1 MIKNKETFY
10 NKQPMID
17 YGMVT
22 TILINETPVIIEYD
36 DVADDGSPVKVKR
49 QMYRYDSYRF
59 DFGLGTL
66 LPSKIKNLEEYVLRR
81 IKDIIIDK
89 ITKYDVSENVNLFY
103 LQGNPMWLNDIKR
116 TSLIKSTNIRKSQG
130 AITTVLWDDDNNK
143 YDIPVDMA
151 LNMLNTL
158 EMYALD
164 CYNMTAQHK
173 KNISEMDS
181 IEDVLNYDYMAGYPK
196 ILRLPE
202 DLSNF

>member
-66 LPSKIKNLEEYVLRR
+66 LPSKIKNLEEYVLRM

-196 ILRLPE
+196 ILHLPE

>member
-103 LQGNPMWLNDIKR
+103 LKGNPMWLNDIKR

-196 ILRLPE
+196 ILHLPE

>member
-81 IKDIIIDK
+81 IKDIVIDK

-103 LQGNPMWLNDIKR
+103 LRGNPMWLNDIKR

-196 ILRLPE
+196 ILHLPE

>member
-103 LQGNPMWLNDIKR
+103 LRGNPMWLNDIKR

-196 ILRLPE
+196 ILHLPE

>member
-17 YGMVT
+17 YGVVT

-59 DFGLGTL
+59 DFGFGTL

-196 ILRLPE
+196 ILHLPE

>member
-59 DFGLGTL
+59 DFGIGTL

-89 ITKYDVSENVNLFY
+89 ISKYDVSENVNLFY

-196 ILRLPE
+196 ILHLPE

>member
-17 YGMVT
+17 YGMGT

-196 ILRLPE
+196 ILHLPE

>member
-17 YGMVT
+17 YGIVT

-164 CYNMTAQHK
+164 CYNMTAKHK

-196 ILRLPE
+196 ILHLPE

>member
-116 TSLIKSTNIRKSQG
+116 TSLIKSTNIRKLQG

-196 ILRLPE
+196 ILHLPE

>member
-181 IEDVLNYDYMAGYPK
+181 IENVLNYDYMAGYPK
-196 ILRLPE
+196 ILHLPE

>member
-66 LPSKIKNLEEYVLRR
+66 LPSKIKNIEEYVLRR

-196 ILRLPE
+196 ILHLPE

>member
-151 LNMLNTL
+151 LNMLNIL

-196 ILRLPE
+196 ILHLPE

>member
-143 YDIPVDMA
+143 YDIPVDIA

-196 ILRLPE
+196 ILHLPE

>member
-66 LPSKIKNLEEYVLRR
+66 LPSKIKNIEEYVLRR
-81 IKDIIIDK
+81 IKDVIIDK

-196 ILRLPE
+196 ILHLPE

>member
-89 ITKYDVSENVNLFY
+89 ITKYDVSDNVNLFY

-196 ILRLPE
+196 ILHLPE

>member
-66 LPSKIKNLEEYVLRR
+66 LPSKIKNLEEYVLKR

-196 ILRLPE
+196 ILHLPE

>member
-17 YGMVT
+17 YGVVT

-164 CYNMTAQHK
+164 CYNITAQHK

-196 ILRLPE
+196 ILHLPE

>member
-17 YGMVT
+17 YGVVT

-196 ILRLPE
+196 ILHLPE
-202 DLSNF
+202 DVSNF

>member
-17 YGMVT
+17 YGIVT

-103 LQGNPMWLNDIKR
+103 LHGNPMWLNDIKR

-196 ILRLPE
+196 ILHLPE

>member
-36 DVADDGSPVKVKR
+36 DVADDGSPIKVKR

-89 ITKYDVSENVNLFY
+89 ITKYDVSDNVNLFY
-103 LQGNPMWLNDIKR
+103 LQGNPMWLNDTKR

-130 AITTVLWDDDNNK
+130 AVTTVLWDDNNNK

-151 LNMLNTL
+151 INMLNTL

-164 CYNMTAQHK
+164 CYNQTAQHK
-173 KNISEMDS
+173 KNISEMES

-196 ILRLPE
+196 ILHLPE
-202 DLSNF
+202 DLSNL

>member
-36 DVADDGSPVKVKR
+36 DVADDGSQVKVKR

-196 ILRLPE
+196 ILHLPE

>member
-181 IEDVLNYDYMAGYPK
+181 IEDVLNYDYLAGYPK
-196 ILRLPE
+196 ILHLPE

>member
-17 YGMVT
+17 YGVVT

-130 AITTVLWDDDNNK
+130 AITTVLWDDDNN
-143 YDIPVDMA
+143 
-151 LNMLNTL
+151 
-158 EMYALD
+158 
-164 CYNMTAQHK
+164 
-173 KNISEMDS
+173 
-181 IEDVLNYDYMAGYPK
+181 
-196 ILRLPE
+196 
-202 DLSNF
+202 

>member
-10 NKQPMID
+10 SKQPMIE

-36 DVADDGSPVKVKR
+36 DVADDGSPIKVKR

-89 ITKYDVSENVNLFY
+89 ITKYDVSDNVNLFY
-103 LQGNPMWLNDIKR
+103 LQGNPMWLNDTKR

-130 AITTVLWDDDNNK
+130 AVTTVLWDDNNNK

-151 LNMLNTL
+151 INMLNTL

-164 CYNMTAQHK
+164 CYNQTAQHK
-173 KNISEMDS
+173 KNISEMES

-196 ILRLPE
+196 ILHLPE
-202 DLSNF
+202 DLSNL

>member
-17 YGMVT
+17 YGVVT

-116 TSLIKSTNIRKSQG
+116 TSLIKRTNIRKSQG

-196 ILRLPE
+196 ILHLPE

>member
-17 YGMVT
+17 YGVVT

-36 DVADDGSPVKVKR
+36 DVADDGSQVKVKR

-196 ILRLPE
+196 ILHLPE

>member
-103 LQGNPMWLNDIKR
+103 LQGNPMWINDIKR

-196 ILRLPE
+196 ILHLPE

>member
-59 DFGLGTL
+59 DFGLGTM

-196 ILRLPE
+196 ILHLPE

>member
-89 ITKYDVSENVNLFY
+89 ITKYDVSENVHLFY
-103 LQGNPMWLNDIKR
+103 LRGNPMWLNDIKR

-196 ILRLPE
+196 ILHLPE

>member
-17 YGMVT
+17 YGIVT

-49 QMYRYDSYRF
+49 QMYIYDSYRF

-103 LQGNPMWLNDIKR
+103 LHGNPMWLNDIKR

-196 ILRLPE
+196 ILHLPE

>member
-22 TILINETPVIIEYD
+22 TILINETPVIIEYE
-36 DVADDGSPVKVKR
+36 DVADDGSPVKGKR

-196 ILRLPE
+196 ILHLPE

>member
-103 LQGNPMWLNDIKR
+103 LRGNPMWLNDIKR

-164 CYNMTAQHK
+164 CYNMTAKHK

-196 ILRLPE
+196 ILHLPE

>member
-1 MIKNKETFY
+1 
-10 NKQPMID
+10 
-17 YGMVT
+17 
-22 TILINETPVIIEYD
+22 
-36 DVADDGSPVKVKR
+36 
-49 QMYRYDSYRF
+49 MYRYDSYRF

-196 ILRLPE
+196 ILHLPE

>member
-66 LPSKIKNLEEYVLRR
+66 LPSKIKNLEEYILRR

-103 LQGNPMWLNDIKR
+103 LHGNPMWLNDIKR

-196 ILRLPE
+196 ILHLPE

>member
-103 LQGNPMWLNDIKR
+103 LHGNPMWLNDIKR

-196 ILRLPE
+196 ILHLPE

>member
-196 ILRLPE
+196 ILHLPE
-202 DLSNF
+202 DLSHF

>member
-10 NKQPMID
+10 SKQPMIE

-36 DVADDGSPVKVKR
+36 DVADDGSPIKVKR
-49 QMYRYDSYRF
+49 QMYRSDSYRF

-89 ITKYDVSENVNLFY
+89 ITKYDVSDNVNLFY
-103 LQGNPMWLNDIKR
+103 LQGNPMWLNDTKR

-130 AITTVLWDDDNNK
+130 AVTTVLWDDNNNK

-151 LNMLNTL
+151 INMLNTL

-164 CYNMTAQHK
+164 CYNQTAQHK
-173 KNISEMDS
+173 KNISEMES

-196 ILRLPE
+196 ILHLPE
-202 DLSNF
+202 DLSNL

>member
-49 QMYRYDSYRF
+49 QMYIYDSYRF
-59 DFGLGTL
+59 DFGIGTL

-196 ILRLPE
+196 ILHLPE

>member
-59 DFGLGTL
+59 DFGIGTL

-196 ILRLPE
+196 ILHLPE